1 MYLLPRAE
9 IKNCNVLIDGKNFYD
24 HPINDLIKQYD
35 EIKKVLIGQGDNYTA
50 GYLLDYPRL
59 SRSCWSKIKTIHYS

>member
-24 HPINDLIKQYD
+24 HPINDLSKQCD

-50 GYLLDYPRL
+50 GCLLDYARL